1 MPSSLLLSSVSRKRS
16 VRSSCSTVNLMVGL
30 TPLRC
35 RRNYSM
41 HGALPEDAKGVN
53 ISLPQ
58 PGSGH
63 DQCRLQCQLFEQL
76 HAEAGHHSQ
85 DWGSHRCTS
94 YSERSFLHSWS
105 KWTFPGALWFVPP
118 HFSRGWQ
125 RLLHLQ
131 EHWWRGKRH
140 QNSCTSC

>member
-1 MPSSLLLSSVSRKRS
+1 
-16 VRSSCSTVNLMVGL
+16 
-30 TPLRC
+30 
-35 RRNYSM
+35 M

-94 YSERSFLHSWS
+94 YSEVSSIAEVSEHFRERC
-105 KWTFPGALWFVPP
+105 GVPP
-118 HFSRGWQ
+118 QFSRG
-125 RLLHLQ
+125 
-131 EHWWRGKRH
+131 
-140 QNSCTSC
+140 